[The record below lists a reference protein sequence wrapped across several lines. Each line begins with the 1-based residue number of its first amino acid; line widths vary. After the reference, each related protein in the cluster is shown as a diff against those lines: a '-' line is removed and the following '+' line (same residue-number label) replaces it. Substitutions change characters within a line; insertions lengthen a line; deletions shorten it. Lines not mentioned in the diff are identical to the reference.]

1 MKKLAFTLAE
11 IMIVLAVIAIIT
23 AILLPSARN
32 AMPNEDL
39 MKFKKAHNALYSAI
53 SELVNSDR
61 YYLNGEFGEKA
72 DGTVLNKYQDEN
84 ARIYF
89 IQTFADVLSVSYLSP
104 QVHENY
110 VGQIGLFEYDCMGAN
125 TAHDILEG
133 CSGREVTSEI
143 FEMRKDSA
151 SNLCYRHSSTEA
163 KQVVTSD
170 GIWFW
175 DARPE
180 TTFGKS
186 ELVGGTGRKLFHL
199 KDNNGFYALYKTFC
213 MDIDGVP
220 ENATRDNCVNECPF
234 TYGIS
239 IDGKIFTSGRVDE
252 WLEKSIQDKD

>member
-1 MKKLAFTLAE
+1 MTNYAEFIPEIWSPILNSNFDNTSVMDSCVNKKYEGE
-11 IMIVLAVIAIIT
+11 IK
-23 AILLPSARN
+23 N
-32 AMPNEDL
+32 AGD
-39 MKFKKAHNALYSAI
+39 
-53 SELVNSDR
+53 
-61 YYLNGEFGEKA
+61 
-72 DGTVLNKYQDEN
+72 TVH
-84 ARIYF
+84 